1 MHTTNCRT
9 GSRTEFFF
17 MMTTRGHINVVPRTD
32 PHLIAPTGTRG
43 KTISIMRSGMNKRQ
57 VGKGILIFQCYL
69 KSFSHLI
76 AGNVK
81 LQPAF
86 MFLLQEDDNIIVVI
100 RM

>member
-9 GSRTEFFF
+9 GSRTEFFC

-43 KTISIMRSGMNKRQ
+43 KTISIMRSGMNKHQ
-57 VGKGILIFQCYL
+57 VGKGILIFLCYL